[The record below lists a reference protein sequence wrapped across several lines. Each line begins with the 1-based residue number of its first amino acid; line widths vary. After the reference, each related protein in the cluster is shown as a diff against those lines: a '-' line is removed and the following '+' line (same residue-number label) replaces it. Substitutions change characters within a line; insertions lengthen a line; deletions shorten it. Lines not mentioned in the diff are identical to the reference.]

1 MNYRHAFHAGNHA
14 DVLKHLTL
22 ARLIALLA
30 RKENPFAYLD
40 SHAGVGLYDL
50 QGDAASRTGEWLEG
64 IARLWDAAGLPA
76 PAADYLNVVR
86 EMNAD
91 GVLRHYPGSPEL
103 ARRLTRPQDRL
114 LLNEKHPEDGRLLK
128 ENMAGDRRVAVH
140 LGEGWHLPRA
150 LLPVAE
156 KRALLLIDPPFE
168 QPDEL
173 ERCAQALQE
182 AIGRMRQT
190 VVAIWYPI
198 KDLRQLKRFYQDLQK
213 SGAPKLLRAE
223 LYVHP
228 ADDAQRLSGSGLA
241 VANPP
246 WGLEE
251 ELRQLLPWL
260 AERLAQ
266 SEGGWRLDW
275 LIEEQPAAAKP
286 VTKPAVQAVGRK
298 GRKG

>member
-14 DVLKHLTL
+14 DVLKHLAL

-30 RKENPFAYLD
+30 RKEAPFAYLD

-64 IARLWDAAGLPA
+64 IARLWDAADLPA
-76 PAADYLNVVR
+76 PAADYLRVVR
-86 EMNAD
+86 ELNAD
-91 GVLRHYPGSPEL
+91 GRLRHYPGSPEL
-103 ARRLTRPQDRL
+103 ARRLSRPQDRL

-140 LGEGWHLPRA
+140 LGEGWHVPRA

-168 QPDEL
+168 QADEP

-213 SGAPKLLRAE
+213 SGAPTLLRVE

-228 ADDAQRLSGSGLA
+228 ADEAQRLNGSGLA
-241 VANPP
+241 IANPP

-260 AERLAQ
+260 AGRLAQ
-266 SEGGWRLDW
+266 SRGDWRLDW
-275 LIEEQPAAAKP
+275 LIEEQPFAAKP
-286 VTKPAVQAVGRK
+286 AAPAAGRK
-298 GRKG
+298 RYKP